1 MQKLKSRWCFNIWE
15 LYQKYIYKERV
26 FLTLHSLGVDW
37 YLDMFLDLEKYI
49 GPDLNGT
56 GVALRTRIGDI
67 RLGTVR
73 GVQLKQNEVIINWV
87 RRNKN
92 FCLKLK
98 TRQIKHLTTIDGKM
112 LIKYPAQNL
121 IMGIIIDF
129 KDTYA
134 FSA

>member
-1 MQKLKSRWCFNIWE
+1 
-15 LYQKYIYKERV
+15 
-26 FLTLHSLGVDW
+26 
-37 YLDMFLDLEKYI
+37 MFLDLEKYI